1 MKNIICRHFQKEL
14 FPKLKFAYN
23 NLNNINWTTYNT
35 PCQKSTNFSHSVTI
49 LLLMT

>member
-23 NLNNINWTTYNT
+23 NIMIGQHIIRPVKNLQTFLI
-35 PCQKSTNFSHSVTI
+35 V
-49 LLLMT
+49 